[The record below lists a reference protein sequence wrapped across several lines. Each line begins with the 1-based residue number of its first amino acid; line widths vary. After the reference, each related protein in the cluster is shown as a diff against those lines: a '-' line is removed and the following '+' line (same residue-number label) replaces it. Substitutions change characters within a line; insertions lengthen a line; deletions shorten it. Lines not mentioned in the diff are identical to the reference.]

1 MIWKAKM
8 WRGKRADYSRTVFF
22 VVKGLI
28 AYKNG
33 SGYVVVDKL
42 KGMK

>member
-1 MIWKAKM
+1 MLKGEKAN
-8 WRGKRADYSRTVFF
+8 YSRTVFF
-22 VVKGLI
+22 VIKGLI